1 MMILMILAEPAALAL
16 QAPVRDTLAMV
27 MPQSFLSTAE
37 SISSI
42 ILTLTMLAVLGALVA
57 VLLQL
62 RGLTR
67 SVAALAQRMEK
78 EASPLLDRAR
88 SVVENVDFI
97 TMAVRTDVQKVNES
111 VDRLN
116 ERLKEASLR
125 MEERIQDFTALVEV
139 LQAEAEDLALDTAA
153 AVRGVRAGTRALARK
168 GPGKPEAPAEPDALP
183 LSGVL
188 EAAEE

>member
-1 MMILMILAEPAALAL
+1 MMILAEPVALAL
-16 QAPVRDTLAMV
+16 QDPVRDTLAMV

-67 SVAALAQRMEK
+67 SVAALARRMEK
-78 EASPLLDRAR
+78 EASPLLERAR
-88 SVVENVDFI
+88 SVAENVDFI

-153 AVRGVRAGTRALARK
+153 AVRGVRAGTRALASK
-168 GPGKPEAPAEPDALP
+168 GPGKPDGPAEPGALP
-183 LSGVL
+183 VSGVL
-188 EAAEE
+188 EGTEE